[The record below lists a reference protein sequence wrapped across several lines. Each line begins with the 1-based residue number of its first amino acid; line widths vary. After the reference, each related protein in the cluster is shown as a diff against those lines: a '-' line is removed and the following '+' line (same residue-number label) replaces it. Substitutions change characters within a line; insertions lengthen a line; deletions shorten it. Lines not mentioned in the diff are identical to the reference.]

1 MYNMYNMYA
10 NAPIIYFFTH
20 VSLMSC
26 EELEEIINFLIQRTQ
41 LTTLY
46 KVKAHANII
55 GNIIGNEEADTFA
68 EEGTSKEHSND
79 LQSHDFAHSTLYYYR
94 RDDWLSMGTTH
105 DKGTIKFLE
114 KHLTKH
120 NKNINLKLIPILW

>member
-1 MYNMYNMYA
+1 MCNMYA

-20 VSLMSC
+20 VSVMSC

-68 EEGTSKEHSND
+68 EEGTSQHCKRT
-79 LQSHDFAHSTLYYYR
+79 LQRLAIT
-94 RDDWLSMGTTH
+94 
-105 DKGTIKFLE
+105 
-114 KHLTKH
+114 
-120 NKNINLKLIPILW
+120 